1 MAKIDKAPAEGEQS
15 EELTKILKEM
25 GSVYVPSLYVSPKI
39 NQKKWQNF
47 KKEAINEFS
56 DALDSPISFF

>member
-1 MAKIDKAPAEGEQS
+1 MAEIDKAFAEGEQS

-39 NQKKWQNF
+39 NQKKWQNPLLIF
-47 KKEAINEFS
+47 GTIAILPKFLS
-56 DALDSPISFF
+56 QFL